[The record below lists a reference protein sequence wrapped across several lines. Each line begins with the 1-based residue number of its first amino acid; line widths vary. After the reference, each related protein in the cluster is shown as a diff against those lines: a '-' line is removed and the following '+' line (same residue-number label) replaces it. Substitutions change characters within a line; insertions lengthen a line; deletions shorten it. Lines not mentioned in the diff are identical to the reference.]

1 MPADV
6 SQFIQMQRLRAIE
19 ARQPTR
25 GDKSITH
32 LFQRQ
37 LPVSGLTEFLPNPKT
52 KYISG
57 NFVRKFN
64 YDPGIVAKPRLP
76 ARNAY

>member
-25 GDKSITH
+25 GDKTITH

-37 LPVSGLTEFLPNPKT
+37 LPVSALTEFLPNPKT
-52 KYISG
+52 KITDALTIKRQYI
-57 NFVRKFN
+57 
-64 YDPGIVAKPRLP
+64 PGIQAKYKIPT
-76 ARNAY
+76 RNAY